1 MKEIAKLGMILL
13 IIGGIAAALLAM
25 TYELTI
31 DQIVE
36 QRLIKDQTARMEV
49 FPQAE
54 TFEAAS
60 EENLEAVK
68 AINPAIADVYQA
80 MASGEIMG
88 YVIKTRPGGFGGA
101 IDVVTGFD
109 LDGKITGL
117 RVGTHE
123 ETPGL
128 GANITLPDFYTQYEG
143 LDITRDI
150 GVNKVSPGDNEIQA
164 IAGATISSQAVTDGV
179 NYIGDVLAV
188 LEK

>member
-1 MKEIAKLGMILL
+1 MKEIAKLGVILL
-13 IIGGIAAALLAM
+13 IIGSVAAALLAM

-31 DQIVE
+31 DQILQ

-49 FPQAE
+49 FPGAE
-54 TFEAAS
+54 TFEAAP
-60 EENLEAVK
+60 EEVLNEIK
-68 AINPAIADVYQA
+68 SINPAIADVYQA
-80 MASGEIMG
+80 MAAGEVKG
-88 YVIKTRPGGFGGA
+88 YVIKTRPGGFGGS
-101 IDVVTGFD
+101 IDVVTGFN
-109 LDGKITGL
+109 LEGEITGL

-128 GANITLPDFYTQYEG
+128 GANITLPDFYTQFEG
-143 LDITRDI
+143 LNLNKKV

-179 NYIGDVLAV
+179 NYISDVLTV